1 MPVIEKFLQ
10 AFLDYDRRHQTTQKP
25 QGRLIVYFIAQ
36 ECSMTIRLY
45 TVAVPPT
52 PK

>member
-1 MPVIEKFLQ
+1 MPVIEKLLQ

-36 ECSMTIRLY
+36 ECSMTIRLE
-45 TVAVPPT
+45 VAVPPA